1 MGRSSVQRGR
11 REGHDDRIPAFAV
24 ADHLGVDD
32 RFAGQRTLRC
42 GLRGGWPGIAAERHA
57 NSGCAPQ
64 SDRSGSRTNLAIH
77 CHLPPETN
85 PERTAAWVA
94 KLAPDYAEA
103 ELIHGGDG
111 LRPGAARSGDDRS
124 RGGNEASVNAAPSR
138 NAGALRIGRPE
149 VSVNLTC
156 LRRPCDGD
164 EFAGPRPTRGRYDA
178 TTRRASAAVRRPRT
192 QEQPAFSPSP
202 FLRRWGCRARSAR
215 SRS

>member
-1 MGRSSVQRGR
+1 MGVTTRSCAHAPQVWLSAWVGPASNAVDER
-11 REGHDDRIPAFAV
+11 GHDDRIPAFAV

-57 NSGCAPQ
+57 DSGCAPQ
-64 SDRSGSRTNLAIH
+64 SDRSGSRTNLCAIH

-103 ELIHGGDG
+103 GLIHGGDG

-124 RGGNEASVNAAPSR
+124 RGGNEAVRKCRSKPQRRRFTDRSSRGKRESNMLPS
-138 NAGALRIGRPE
+138 ALR
-149 VSVNLTC
+149 
-156 LRRPCDGD
+156 RR
-164 EFAGPRPTRGRYDA
+164 
-178 TTRRASAAVRRPRT
+178 
-192 QEQPAFSPSP
+192 
-202 FLRRWGCRARSAR
+202 
-215 SRS
+215 